1 MNTWRFMW
9 RLFLFNKWTLTL
21 QVGTAIV
28 SIVAIE
34 HAVALAQR
42 EVFNTLTNDAG
53 TSLGVWALCAIL
65 AGLALGYSVTFLGDE
80 LLYRFNRFTL
90 ASLLRRNAFDY
101 VLRLRGNRSLP
112 ASPGEAVS
120 RFRGDVN
127 EAILY
132 ILDFDLLVADV
143 LFFVVAIVIM
153 VQINAVTAVAVFLP
167 LLAVTVIIHAMRSR
181 IRWYRQAAREAA
193 GGVTGFIG
201 EMFGMIET
209 IKVSNAESRVI
220 DEFNRVNK
228 ERGRTSLR
236 DEVLGETLNTLSSNA
251 HYVGT
256 GILLALLARA
266 MSEGALTVG
275 DLSLLVFYL
284 TQVQAFSREIGS
296 LLTGYRRVGVSVDR
310 LLELMPGSTPEA
322 LVEPT
327 PSYLL
332 GTHAGDSAAS
342 ESSGGSA
349 RRACRGG
356 ADLRLSGSG
365 RGGTR
370 RKLQAGAG
378 RIHRRDWPGWGRQD
392 YAAENPGRL
401 AAGATGKSELEWLS
415 DR

>member
-1 MNTWRFMW
+1 MNTWRFIW

-120 RFRGDVN
+120 RFRGDAN
-127 EAILY
+127 EAVLY
-132 ILDFDLLVADV
+132 ILDFDLLVANV

-153 VQINAVTAVAVFLP
+153 VHISAVTAIAVFLP
-167 LLAVTVIIHAMRSR
+167 LVAISVIIHAMRSR

-236 DEVLGETLNTLSSNA
+236 DEVLGEMMNALSSNA

-266 MSEGALTVG
+266 MSEGAIDGRRPVSSRLLPDAGSSLQPRTRQPLDRVQTRWG
-275 DLSLLVFYL
+275 FGRPTPGTHARVDAGGAGRTDSELSL
-284 TQVQAFSREIGS
+284 G
-296 LLTGYRRVGVSVDR
+296 
-310 LLELMPGSTPEA
+310 PP
-322 LVEPT
+322 
-327 PSYLL
+327 
-332 GTHAGDSAAS
+332 AGDSAP
-342 ESSGGSA
+342 E
-349 RRACRGG
+349 
-356 ADLRLSGSG
+356 
-365 RGGTR
+365 
-370 RKLQAGAG
+370 
-378 RIHRRDWPGWGRQD
+378 
-392 YAAENPGRL
+392 
-401 AAGATGKSELEWLS
+401 
-415 DR
+415 